1 MILKQTRQIVGE
13 ERKKLNAEVKQY
25 HQMYSLF
32 NEKGHLGQLFS
43 RQERCG
49 CVSCRKSID
58 TKCHKKH
65 LTFYLKTVTLTR
77 KIKVFHLG
85 RNLFKAE
92 RQILRCRELAIAN
105 PLALECFLSPVRNP
119 KLY

>member
-58 TKCHKKH
+58 AKCHKKTSH
-65 LTFYLKTVTLTR
+65 
-77 KIKVFHLG
+77 I
-85 RNLFKAE
+85 LFKNSH
-92 RQILRCRELAIAN
+92 AN
-105 PLALECFLSPVRNP
+105 AKDKGLSPR
-119 KLY
+119 KKFI